1 MAEVFLIRHGQASFG
16 QLNYDALSD
25 LGHKQTKIC
34 GGYLFEHVFKPDDK
48 IQFVSGA
55 LTRQR
60 ETMENILSNN
70 SHRYD
75 YSVMDNFNEFD
86 HDNVLEVAFK
96 HYGSREAFMQE
107 VAKQPD
113 PKKYFH
119 KLYVKA
125 VDQWMNNPDDTSYN
139 ERFSEF
145 NNRVETGFKQ
155 LLAACESGGKIV
167 LTSSAGPISLCL
179 QQSLGLNGQSA
190 FALNDVMSNASI
202 TRLIFNENKISL
214 SYFNASQYL
223 TSAGCPVSFR

>member
-1 MAEVFLIRHGQASFG
+1 MAEIFLIRHGQASFG
-16 QLNYDALSD
+16 QLNYDALSA
-25 LGHKQTKIC
+25 LGHKQTKVC
-34 GGYLFEHVFKPDDK
+34 GEYLFANEFKPDDK
-48 IQFVSGA
+48 ITFVSGA
-55 LTRQR
+55 LKRQQ
-60 ETMENILSNN
+60 ETMENILSKTDHN
-70 SHRYD
+70 YD
-75 YSVMDNFNEFD
+75 YSVLDNFNEFD

-96 HYGSREAFMQE
+96 HFGSRDAFMQE

-119 KLYVKA
+119 KLYVQA
-125 VDQWMNNPDDTSYN
+125 VDQWMSNPDDPSYN

-145 NNRVETGFKQ
+145 NNRVESGFKQ
-155 LLAACESGGKIV
+155 LLSACESGGKIV

-202 TRLIFNENKISL
+202 TRLLFNENKISL

-223 TSAGCPVSFR
+223 TSAGCPVSYR

>member
-1 MAEVFLIRHGQASFG
+1 MAEVYLIRHGQASFG
-16 QLNYDALSD
+16 QLNYDALSG
-25 LGHKQTKIC
+25 LGHKQTKVC
-34 GGYLFEHVFKPDDK
+34 GEYLFEHVFKPDDN
-48 IQFVSGA
+48 ILFVSGA

-60 ETMENILSNN
+60 ETMENILSKTDRN
-70 SHRYD
+70 YD
-75 YSVMDNFNEFD
+75 YSVLDNFNEFD

-96 HYGSREAFMQE
+96 HFGSREAFMQD

-113 PKKYFH
+113 PKKHFH

-125 VDQWMNNPDDTSYN
+125 VQQWMENPSDTSYS

-145 NNRVETGFKQ
+145 HQRVETGFKQ
-155 LLAACESGGKIV
+155 VLDMCESGGKIV

-179 QQSLGLNGQSA
+179 QQCLGLNGQSA

-202 TRLIFNENKISL
+202 TRLLFNENKISL

-223 TSAGCPVSFR
+223 TSAGCPVSYR